1 MSNSTEIL
9 PNSTYVLFIF
19 LHGGSLNS
27 ERRYKIGIS
36 KIREVAGTDKQRTN
50 AYGVIKAAGQ
60 LGFFHLLLLQKSL
73 YFKYYWHRWY
83 IRCSVYL
90 RHFTSRC

>member
-9 PNSTYVLFIF
+9 PNSTYILFIF

-36 KIREVAGTDKQRTN
+36 KIREVAGT
-50 AYGVIKAAGQ
+50 GAG
-60 LGFFHLLLLQKSL
+60 LG
-73 YFKYYWHRWY
+73 
-83 IRCSVYL
+83 YL
-90 RHFTSRC
+90 ATR